1 METGVPGGKPLQRIL
16 GQMAYTSP
24 AAYRSPLSLLSL
36 WGVAIRFKIKIPV
49 RLKLLMQKPEHRILP
64 SMAHNYSP

>member
-24 AAYRSPLSLLSL
+24 AALKKSSLSLLSL
-36 WGVAIRFKIKIPV
+36 LSVAIRFKIRKPV
-49 RLKLLMQKPEHRILP
+49 RDSEIQVTE
-64 SMAHNYSP
+64 NYVAQ

>member
-1 METGVPGGKPLQRIL
+1 MVSVETGVPGGKPLQRIL

-36 WGVAIRFKIKIPV
+36 WGVAIRFKIRRPV
-49 RLKLLMQKPEHRILP
+49 RDSEIQVTEIIWLNE
-64 SMAHNYSP
+64 